1 MGSKMLFRTIYISV
15 GSNLGDRLALLTE
28 GITLLEKELVE
39 IKAIKSLTESP
50 IYETQA
56 WGMPQGTPAFLNLVV
71 AIETDITLEHLL
83 SLLLDV
89 ETACGRKRD
98 VTKSEGGHSDSYSD
112 RTLDMDILLDGEVLL
127 KTNDLIVPHPKLTQR
142 RFVLQPLADL
152 DSKMTIPGVNCTVEE
167 ALRVCPIKPEVL
179 LK

>member
-1 MGSKMLFRTIYISV
+1 MGTKMHFRTIYISV

-98 VTKSEGGHSDSYSD
+98 VTQSEGGHLYSD

-127 KTNDLIVPHPKLTQR
+127 KTKHLIVPHPKLTQR